1 MNITHSR
8 TSKII
13 SSEIS
18 YNGPS
23 FPPSISAYFL
33 KLELNYSKTVHVSFC
48 IKTSFKSYE
57 N

>member
-13 SSEIS
+13 SNEIS

-23 FPPSISAYFL
+23 FPPSISVYFL